1 MSKAVKPTWNADG
14 SCAKHNN
21 TGMRCAKSELVPGRT
36 VLMAAID
43 GKPWP
48 RVFETPE
55 QAEAFVEAT
64 HADAVE
70 HTQLLLER
78 HGKAVADA
86 NAWRQTYA
94 VWQG

>member
-14 SCAKHNN
+14 SCAKHSS

-36 VLMAAID
+36 VLMAVIQ
-43 GKPWP
+43 GQPWP

-55 QAEAFVEAT
+55 QAEAFVNAMHTDAEA
-64 HADAVE
+64 

-78 HGKAVADA
+78 HGRAAAEA
-86 NAWRQTYA
+86 NAWRSTYA

>member
-1 MSKAVKPTWNADG
+1 MSKATNAQWQSNG
-14 SCAKHNN
+14 MCAKHIHSNR
-21 TGMRCAKSELVPGRT
+21 RCAASELVPGRT

-55 QAEAFVEAT
+55 QAEAFVKAT
-64 HADAVE
+64 HANAVE